1 MSHDSH
7 PEKVEFSAFISFND
21 FCNRGFQMDILTKIS
36 GKIDHLNTGEQCS
49 IRAQDLW
56 ISRADFQSLSIYL
69 SKEAEKGKFSIQ
81 SKDTFSPRLGGTE
94 LIVTKH

>member
-1 MSHDSH
+1 MIIIQKKLNSQLLS
-7 PEKVEFSAFISFND
+7 PLND
-21 FCNRGFQMDILTKIS
+21 FCNHGFQMDILTKIS
-36 GKIDHLNTGEQCS
+36 GKIDHLNTGEQWS

-56 ISRADFQSLSIYL
+56 ISRADFQSLSMYL

-81 SKDTFSPRLGGTE
+81 TNDTFSSRLGGTE

>member
-1 MSHDSH
+1 
-7 PEKVEFSAFISFND
+7 
-21 FCNRGFQMDILTKIS
+21 MDILTKIS

-49 IRAQDLW
+49 ILAQDLW
-56 ISRADFQSLSIYL
+56 ISRADFQSLSMYL

-81 SKDTFSPRLGGTE
+81 SNDTFSPRLGGTE

>member
-1 MSHDSH
+1 MSHDCH

-36 GKIDHLNTGEQCS
+36 GKIDHLNTGEQWS

-56 ISRADFQSLSIYL
+56 ISRADFQSLSMYL

>member
-1 MSHDSH
+1 MIIIQKKLNSQLLS
-7 PEKVEFSAFISFND
+7 PLITFVIV
-21 FCNRGFQMDILTKIS
+21 GFQMDILTKIS
-36 GKIDHLNTGEQCS
+36 GKIDHLNTGEQWS

-56 ISRADFQSLSIYL
+56 ISRADFQSLSMYL

-81 SKDTFSPRLGGTE
+81 SNDTFSPRLGGTE

>member
-1 MSHDSH
+1 MSHDCH
-7 PEKVEFSAFISFND
+7 PEKVEFSAFIFFNNFD
-21 FCNRGFQMDILTKIS
+21 NLGFQMDILTKIS
-36 GKIDHLNTGEQCS
+36 GKIDHLNTGEQWS

-56 ISRADFQSLSIYL
+56 ISRADFQSLSMYL

-81 SKDTFSPRLGGTE
+81 SNDTFSPRLGGTE

>member
-1 MSHDSH
+1 MSHDCH
-7 PEKVEFSAFISFND
+7 QEKVEFSAFISFND

-36 GKIDHLNTGEQCS
+36 GKIDHLNTAEQWS

-56 ISRADFQSLSIYL
+56 ISRADFQSLSMYL

-81 SKDTFSPRLGGTE
+81 SKDIRMRASLRFNTA
-94 LIVTKH
+94 

>member
-1 MSHDSH
+1 MIVIQKKLNSQLLS
-7 PEKVEFSAFISFND
+7 PLND
-21 FCNRGFQMDILTKIS
+21 FCNHGFQMDILTKIS
-36 GKIDHLNTGEQCS
+36 GKIDHLNTGEQWS

-56 ISRADFQSLSIYL
+56 ISRADFQSLSMYL

-81 SKDTFSPRLGGTE
+81 SNDTFSPRLGGTE

>member
-1 MSHDSH
+1 MSHDNH
-7 PEKVEFSAFISFND
+7 PEKVEISAFIFFNNFD
-21 FCNRGFQMDILTKIS
+21 NLGFQMDILTKIS
-36 GKIDHLNTGEQCS
+36 GKIDHLNTGEQWS

-81 SKDTFSPRLGGTE
+81 TNDTFSSRLGGTE

>member
-1 MSHDSH
+1 MIIIQKKLNSQLLS
-7 PEKVEFSAFISFND
+7 PLND
-21 FCNRGFQMDILTKIS
+21 FCNHGFQMDILTKIS
-36 GKIDHLNTGEQCS
+36 GKIDHLNTGEQWS

-56 ISRADFQSLSIYL
+56 ISRADFQSLSMYL

>member
-1 MSHDSH
+1 
-7 PEKVEFSAFISFND
+7 
-21 FCNRGFQMDILTKIS
+21 MDILTKIS
-36 GKIDHLNTGEQCS
+36 GKIDHLNAGEQWS

-56 ISRADFQSLSIYL
+56 ISRADFQSLSMYL

>member
-36 GKIDHLNTGEQCS
+36 GKIDHLNTGEQWS

>member
-1 MSHDSH
+1 MIVIQKKLNFQLLS
-7 PEKVEFSAFISFND
+7 PLITFVIV
-21 FCNRGFQMDILTKIS
+21 GFQMDILTKIS
-36 GKIDHLNTGEQCS
+36 GKIDHLNTGEQWS

-56 ISRADFQSLSIYL
+56 ISRADFQSLSMYL

>member
-1 MSHDSH
+1 MSHDCH
-7 PEKVEFSAFISFND
+7 PEKVEFSAFISSND

-81 SKDTFSPRLGGTE
+81 TNDTFSSRLGGTE

>member
-36 GKIDHLNTGEQCS
+36 GKIDHLNTGEQWS

-69 SKEAEKGKFSIQ
+69 TKEAEKGKFSIQ

>member
-7 PEKVEFSAFISFND
+7 PEKVEFSAFTSFND

-36 GKIDHLNTGEQCS
+36 GKIDHLNTGEQWS

-56 ISRADFQSLSIYL
+56 ISRADFQSLSMYL

-81 SKDTFSPRLGGTE
+81 TNDTFSSRLGGTE

>member
-1 MSHDSH
+1 MIIIQKKLNSQLLS
-7 PEKVEFSAFISFND
+7 PLND
-21 FCNRGFQMDILTKIS
+21 FCNHGFQMDILTRIS
-36 GKIDHLNTGEQCS
+36 GKIDHLNTGEQWS

-56 ISRADFQSLSIYL
+56 ISRADFQSLSMYL
-69 SKEAEKGKFSIQ
+69 SKEAEKGKFAIQ

>member
-1 MSHDSH
+1 MIIIQKKLNSQLLS
-7 PEKVEFSAFISFND
+7 PLND
-21 FCNRGFQMDILTKIS
+21 FCNHGFQMDILTKIS
-36 GKIDHLNTGEQCS
+36 GKIDHLNTGEQWS

-56 ISRADFQSLSIYL
+56 ISRADFQSLSMYL

-81 SKDTFSPRLGGTE
+81 SNDTFSPRLGGTE

>member
-1 MSHDSH
+1 MSHDCH
-7 PEKVEFSAFISFND
+7 PEKVEISAFIFFNNFD
-21 FCNRGFQMDILTKIS
+21 NLGFQMDILTKIS

-56 ISRADFQSLSIYL
+56 ISRADFQSLSMYL

-81 SKDTFSPRLGGTE
+81 SNDTFSPRLGGTE

>member
-1 MSHDSH
+1 MSHDCH
-7 PEKVEFSAFISFND
+7 PEKVEFSAFIFFNNFD
-21 FCNRGFQMDILTKIS
+21 NLGFQMDILTKIS
-36 GKIDHLNTGEQCS
+36 GKIDHLHTGEQWS

-56 ISRADFQSLSIYL
+56 ISRADFQSLSMYL
-69 SKEAEKGKFSIQ
+69 SKEAEKGEFSIQ

>member
-1 MSHDSH
+1 MIVIQKKLNFQLLS
-7 PEKVEFSAFISFND
+7 PLND

-36 GKIDHLNTGEQCS
+36 GKIDHLNTGEQWS

-56 ISRADFQSLSIYL
+56 ISRADFQSLSMYL

-81 SKDTFSPRLGGTE
+81 SNDTFSPRLGGTE

>member
-1 MSHDSH
+1 MIIIQKKLNSQLLSTL
-7 PEKVEFSAFISFND
+7 ND
-21 FCNRGFQMDILTKIS
+21 FCNHGFQMDILTKIS
-36 GKIDHLNTGEQCS
+36 GKIDHLNTGEQWS

-56 ISRADFQSLSIYL
+56 ISRADFQSLSMYL

>member
-1 MSHDSH
+1 MIIIQKKLNSQLLS
-7 PEKVEFSAFISFND
+7 PLND
-21 FCNRGFQMDILTKIS
+21 FCNHGFQMDILTKIS
-36 GKIDHLNTGEQCS
+36 GKIDHLNAGEQWS
-49 IRAQDLW
+49 IRAQDFW
-56 ISRADFQSLSIYL
+56 ISRTDFQSLSMYL

>member
-1 MSHDSH
+1 MIIIQKKLNSQLLS
-7 PEKVEFSAFISFND
+7 PLND
-21 FCNRGFQMDILTKIS
+21 FCNHGFQMDILTKIS
-36 GKIDHLNTGEQCS
+36 GKIDHLNTGEQWS

-56 ISRADFQSLSIYL
+56 ISRTDFQSLSMYL

-81 SKDTFSPRLGGTE
+81 SNDTFSPRLGGTE

>member
-1 MSHDSH
+1 MIIIQKKLNSQLLS
-7 PEKVEFSAFISFND
+7 PLND
-21 FCNRGFQMDILTKIS
+21 FCNHGFQMDILTKIS
-36 GKIDHLNTGEQCS
+36 GKIDHLNTGEQWS

-81 SKDTFSPRLGGTE
+81 TNDTFSSRLGGTE

>member
-7 PEKVEFSAFISFND
+7 PEKVEFSAFISFNY

-36 GKIDHLNTGEQCS
+36 GKIDHLNTGEQWS

-56 ISRADFQSLSIYL
+56 ISRADFQSLSMYL

>member
-1 MSHDSH
+1 MSHNSH

-36 GKIDHLNTGEQCS
+36 GKIDHLNTGEQWS